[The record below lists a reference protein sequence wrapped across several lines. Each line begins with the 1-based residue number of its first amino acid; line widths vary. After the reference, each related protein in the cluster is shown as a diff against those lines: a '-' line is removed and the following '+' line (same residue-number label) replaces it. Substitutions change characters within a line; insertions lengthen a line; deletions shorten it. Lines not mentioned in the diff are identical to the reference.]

1 MIQSILVHLLSAFYK
16 VFWISLLVSFLI
28 SILYIVR
35 TKLDM
40 KELMTEWWHYLKSS
54 SRFRKVL
61 LFLLFSMMV
70 ACITVLDREICP
82 NPLSDVL
89 GGWGYEPEVPSAP
102 SLALENVFMLMPSI
116 YLFLDLVEERI
127 YKKFTLKNV
136 VCAALKVSFLLSLS
150 IELLQLFLKVGLFQ
164 ISDLAYNTLGGI
176 LSGMLYYFI
185 IQIKKKIHS

>member
-35 TKLDM
+35 TKLNM
-40 KELMTEWWHYLKSS
+40 KELMVEWWQWFKGS
-54 SRFRKVL
+54 SRFRKL
-61 LFLLFSMMV
+61 ILFLLFSMMV

-102 SLALENVFMLMPSI
+102 YLALENVFMLMPSI
-116 YLFLDLVEERI
+116 YLFLDLAKEKI

-136 VCAALKVSFLLSLS
+136 VYAALKISFFTSLS
-150 IELLQLFLKVGLFQ
+150 IESLQLFLKVGLFQ
-164 ISDLAYNTLGGI
+164 VSDLVYNTLGGV
-176 LSGMLYYFI
+176 LSGIIYYFI
-185 IQIKKKIHS
+185 IRIKKKIRS